1 VAYSPEAEDH
11 LWGLTARQRRVVVDS
26 ISQQLRHQPNVETRN
41 RRRMRPSPLAPW
53 ELRVGD
59 FRVYYDIEQKERVV
73 HIRAVGVKDRNLV
86 RIGNE
91 VIEP

>member
-1 VAYSPEAEDH
+1 
-11 LWGLTARQRRVVVDS
+11 
-26 ISQQLRHQPNVETRN
+26 
-41 RRRMRPSPLAPW
+41 MRPSPLAPW

-91 VIEP
+91 VIEA